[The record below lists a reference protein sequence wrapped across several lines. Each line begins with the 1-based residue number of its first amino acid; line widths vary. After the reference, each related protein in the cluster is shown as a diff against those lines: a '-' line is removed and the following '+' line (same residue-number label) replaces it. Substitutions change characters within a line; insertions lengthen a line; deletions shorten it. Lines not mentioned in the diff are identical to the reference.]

1 MSMEGS
7 AQIDQTQLGAGYG
20 VNEEQDNFFVQS
32 QVWNSCQSSH
42 YVLSSQVGDSSP
54 SSDYGDIRPM
64 DEAELNRQLK
74 LSREDVDIY
83 NTGTLMP
90 IATNHNTCLGVSD
103 QLKKLLATLHEDDD
117 LPEMES
123 AGLSGVTVSKPAF
136 SAAAQEF
143 VPGKAFG
150 AVTVQEFVPGKP
162 FVLSTPSLERD
173 RSDAGSDT
181 RSMSSKVLG
190 GLNTEAP
197 EFVPSWQKGST
208 AIPAAPQVKVTEKKV
223 WWYRDPQEVVRGPF
237 STTEMSAWS
246 EKGYFSGGLEIALS
260 DRGPYLPLSS
270 VYPSPER
277 PFWKSIEPREF
288 ATRMRQHILASRSG
302 MELGT
307 TADSL

>member
-1 MSMEGS
+1 M
-7 AQIDQTQLGAGYG
+7 
-20 VNEEQDNFFVQS
+20 
-32 QVWNSCQSSH
+32 
-42 YVLSSQVGDSSP
+42 
-54 SSDYGDIRPM
+54 
-64 DEAELNRQLK
+64 
-74 LSREDVDIY
+74 
-83 NTGTLMP
+83 
-90 IATNHNTCLGVSD
+90 
-103 QLKKLLATLHEDDD
+103 KLLATLHEEDD
-117 LPEMES
+117 LPAMES

-143 VPGKAFG
+143 VPGKAFS

-181 RSMSSKVLG
+181 RSMSSKVLSG

-208 AIPAAPQVKVTEKKV
+208 GTATAPQVKVTEKKV
-223 WWYRDPQEVVRGPF
+223 WWYRDPQGVVRGPF

-246 EKGYFSGGLEIALS
+246 GKGYFSAGLEIALS

-302 MELGT
+302 MELGA